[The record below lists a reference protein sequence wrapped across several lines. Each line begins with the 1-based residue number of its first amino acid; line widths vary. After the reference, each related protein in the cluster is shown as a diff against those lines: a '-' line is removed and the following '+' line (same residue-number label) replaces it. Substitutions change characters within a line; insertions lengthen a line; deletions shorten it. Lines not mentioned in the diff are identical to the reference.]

1 MFDRLKAMAART
13 AIVAASFVA
22 TVTLMLAVGAAFH
35 AASSQPWLR
44 DTPQARSAV
53 ARCAGRSDRETR
65 QQCLQA
71 VVAEARARDAGGARL
86 AAAGASEWPRTEQ
99 LR

>member
-1 MFDRLKAMAART
+1 MLDRLKAIAART

-22 TVTLMLAVGAAFH
+22 TATLMLAVGAAFH

-44 DTPQARSAV
+44 DTPQARTAV
-53 ARCAGRSDRETR
+53 AQCAGRPDRETR
-65 QQCLQA
+65 QRCLKA
-71 VVAEARARDAGGARL
+71 VVAEARARDAGAARL
-86 AAAGASEWPRTEQ
+86 ATVGASEWQRTEH